1 MNNQNIFEYF
11 KNKIKSE
18 DEIINIIEKD
28 PNIISKF
35 DIVLFIYYNRIK
47 NLLFIILQK
56 IPG

>member
-35 DIVLFIYYNRIK
+35 DTVLFIYYNRIK